1 MTSIGQELVFA
12 LGIEFMIRER
22 EEIFKIYLYIFTYI
36 LKMHIIYKY
45 IYLIYV
51 YNIYAYTANG
61 MNKDIAYS

>member
-36 LKMHIIYKY
+36 LKMHIIIN

-51 YNIYAYTANG
+51 YNIYTYTANG